1 MASGVRYL
9 YPFPTKIKIFR
20 MKQKTLQNSI
30 KIAGKGLHT
39 GVDVCVT
46 VCPAP
51 VNSGIVFQV
60 SQAGNVIHIPANI
73 QYVDDLIRGTT
84 LAKDGIK
91 LHTIEHLMSA
101 LYGLGI
107 DNAIIQVDGHEIP
120 ILDGSAKPWVEAFLN
135 AGLKPQ
141 EAEKNFLEILTPL
154 SVEREARSI
163 MILPCEDF
171 KITCTSANDR
181 QTHTQHLS
189 LIIDPETYAQEIA
202 NARTFTI
209 YEDIEPLIKMGK
221 IKGGSLDCAIVIKGN
236 KILSNEALR
245 YNDEFVRHK
254 ILDIIGDLALLGR
267 PIKGHI
273 IAIKTGHALNAELA
287 TAITNQAEQENLP
300 IFLKDDSS
308 LLDIYAILKRL
319 PHRYP
324 FVMVD
329 RVLNATEDT
338 LTAIKNISIN
348 EPCFQGHFPEN
359 PIFPGVLQIEAMAQ
373 AAGLLMGIKLKQ
385 NTYKNVFF
393 MSVDKVKFRN
403 IVQPGDQLRIEIK
416 LLKIKNNRIG
426 YAEGQCFVKD
436 KVASSAELMFMISNE

>member
-1 MASGVRYL
+1 
-9 YPFPTKIKIFR
+9 

-30 KIAGKGLHT
+30 KLAGKGLHT
-39 GVDVCVT
+39 GTDVCVT
-46 VCPAP
+46 VYPAP
-51 VNSGIVFQV
+51 ENNGIIFQIT
-60 SQAGNVIHIPANI
+60 QQGNIITIPANI
-73 QYVDDLIRGTT
+73 QYIDDLIRGTT
-84 LAKDGIK
+84 ISKDGIK
-91 LHTIEHLMSA
+91 VHTIEHLMSA

-120 ILDGSAKPWVEAFLN
+120 ILDGSAKPWVEAFLK
-135 AGLKPQ
+135 AGLKTQ
-141 EAEKNFLEILTPL
+141 DAEKNFLEITTPI
-154 SVEREARSI
+154 SIERDTRSI
-163 MILPCEDF
+163 MILPCEDL
-171 KITCTSANDR
+171 KITCTSTDDR
-181 QTHTQHLS
+181 KTHTQHLS

-202 NARTFTI
+202 NARTFTV

-221 IKGGSLDCAIVIKGN
+221 IKGGTLDCAIIIKGN

-254 ILDIIGDLALLGR
+254 ILDIVGDLALLGR

-287 TAITNQAEQENLP
+287 AAITNQAEQENLP
-300 IFLKDDSS
+300 TFFKDDSS

-324 FVMVD
+324 FIMVD

-338 LTAIKNISIN
+338 LTALKNVSVN

-373 AAGLLMGIKLKQ
+373 AAGLLMGIKLNQ